1 MFRERLAPQERCV
14 QLWCSSKPGGVIVP
28 PELLELTPCLY
39 ASNSLNASE
48 ELVKIRYPQ
57 ASRIG
62 KEVNSVYL
70 MNSVSRS
77 WSRLTNDF
85 IVR

>member
-1 MFRERLAPQERCV
+1 M
-14 QLWCSSKPGGVIVP
+14 VP

-39 ASNSLNASE
+39 ARISSNASE
-48 ELVKIRYPQ
+48 ELLNTRFPQ
-57 ASRIG
+57 GAHIL
-62 KEVNSVYL
+62 EILNLAYL

-77 WSRLTNDF
+77 WSLLTNDF